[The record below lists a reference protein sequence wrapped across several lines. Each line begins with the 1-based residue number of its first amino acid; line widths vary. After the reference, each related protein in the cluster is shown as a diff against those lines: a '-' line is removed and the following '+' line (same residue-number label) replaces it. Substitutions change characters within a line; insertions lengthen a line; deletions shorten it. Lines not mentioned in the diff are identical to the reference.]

1 MEERWE
7 RATKLLTEIWRKSKL
22 SPSFS
27 LPLYSVA
34 DTQTFVTQGANS
46 DHNFPQGGGK
56 ESSVTSRT
64 DKMKR
69 KGSDRQTYRE
79 LGRHLGSLSFEGS
92 KSFVLEERIHDRIRK
107 EKALVR
113 LV

>member
-1 MEERWE
+1 
-7 RATKLLTEIWRKSKL
+7 
-22 SPSFS
+22 
-27 LPLYSVA
+27 
-34 DTQTFVTQGANS
+34 
-46 DHNFPQGGGK
+46 
-56 ESSVTSRT
+56 
-64 DKMKR
+64 MKR